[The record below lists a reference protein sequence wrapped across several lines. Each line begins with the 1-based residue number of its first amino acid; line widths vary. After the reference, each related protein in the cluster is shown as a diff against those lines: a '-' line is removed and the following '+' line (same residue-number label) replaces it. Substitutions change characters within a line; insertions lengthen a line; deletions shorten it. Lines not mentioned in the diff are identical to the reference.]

1 MLHRKRRKRLFA
13 RVERPRCLVM
23 YKKWLKL
30 RELVL
35 GLVCISVVAEDNLCL
50 YLPRLARKTLG
61 CGHFIKAVVPG

>member
-1 MLHRKRRKRLFA
+1 
-13 RVERPRCLVM
+13 M